1 MPHIFTNTKYAAM
14 LYVYSFCD
22 GSANAAVEE
31 YRQRFPMHR
40 TPDRRF
46 FSKVFNILHKCGT
59 LPTAHVSS
67 EQARQQHLEELE
79 SMLEM
84 AQRSPTTSM

>member
-1 MPHIFTNTKYAAM
+1 MPHIFTNTEYAAM

-40 TPDRRF
+40 TPDQRA
-46 FSKVFNILHKCGT
+46 FSKVFNTLHKCGT
-59 LPTAHVSS
+59 LPTAHDSS
-67 EQARQQHLEELE
+67 EQVRQQHVEEQE
-79 SMLEM
+79 SILEM
-84 AQRSPTTSM
+84 VQ